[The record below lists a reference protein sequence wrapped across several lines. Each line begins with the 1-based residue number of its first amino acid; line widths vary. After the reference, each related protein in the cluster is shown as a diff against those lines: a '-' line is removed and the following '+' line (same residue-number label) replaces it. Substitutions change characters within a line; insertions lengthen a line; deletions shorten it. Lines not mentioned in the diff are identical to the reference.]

1 MKLKFILAVSVSVLL
16 LYGCKHDNGA
26 YSYTVGDI
34 VQYNAQAAIY
44 FHTIFREAEN
54 AWAFIHEK
62 KYDTQ
67 VYTEET
73 GASYKKI
80 YCGETEGSQCIIN
93 IEYNSWL
100 SGTFHLMGK
109 ITVTLPDKNVYRQE
123 GKTAGVKL
131 SDDFS
136 IAQQRVTGS
145 SSMTFVKNAE
155 DANDH
160 YDYKLTSASIY
171 DMDDRQRLITA
182 GISNGK
188 YVRMGG
194 NQTLSPGDDIWAL
207 TATMTG
213 QLFDDANMKYTN
225 TVVDSGE
232 PVYFLMNCPKAIGGV
247 SDVIIPDRPYIRYTY
262 GPDCDSDIEML
273 TVEQNKK

>member
-1 MKLKFILAVSVSVLL
+1 MKLKFIPVVCVVALL
-16 LYGCKHDNGA
+16 LYGCKQDDGEH
-26 YSYTVGDI
+26 SYTVDDI

-73 GASYKKI
+73 GVSCKKV
-80 YCGETEGSQCIIN
+80 YCGETEGSQFIIN

-109 ITVTLPDKNVYRQE
+109 ITVTLPDKNVYRQD
-123 GKTAGVKL
+123 GKTANVKL

-145 SSMTFVKNAE
+145 SSMTYVKSTE

-160 YDYKLTSASIY
+160 YDYRLTEASIY
-171 DMDDRQRLITA
+171 DVDDRQPLITA

-188 YVRMGG
+188 YVRIEG
-194 NQTLSPGDDIWAL
+194 NQTLSQGDDTWAL
-207 TATMTG
+207 VATMTG
-213 QLFDDANMKYTN
+213 QLFGEANMKYTN
-225 TVVDSGE
+225 TVVNPDE
-232 PVYFLMNCPKAIGGV
+232 PVYFLMNCPKAIGGA
-247 SDVIIPDRPYIRYTY
+247 SDVIVPNQPYIRYTY
-262 GPDCDSDIEML
+262 GTDCDSDIML
-273 TVEQNKK
+273 TVEQNRK